1 MGNHSNLTEEDME
14 KAARKYP
21 LADLPLVKVFI
32 PTLFLSI
39 LLFLIG
45 ALGVLN

>member
-1 MGNHSNLTEEDME
+1 MDIYTNLTKEDIE

-21 LADLPLVKVFI
+21 LANLPLVKVFI
-32 PTLFLSI
+32 PTLLLSV

-45 ALGVLN
+45 ALGVLM